1 MTSTIPL
8 QATLAEPARTLSVKA
23 RYDVAVVG
31 GGIAGVSAAVA
42 AAREG
47 ASICLIEKQ
56 VGLGGLA
63 TLGIVTVWLP
73 ICDGRGRQVIGG
85 IGEELLR
92 LSVRDLKAP
101 NETAGFKGV
110 PACWEKGGDDAARRK
125 TRFLTCFNPGW
136 YTIALEEWVLAN
148 GVSLMYD
155 TRLCDVRRDRDRI
168 THLILENK
176 SGRFAVEVGA
186 VVDASGDA
194 DVCHLA
200 GEETETSDANVAA
213 SWFYYLKDGVA
224 YLSTTSQAFDPQ
236 LDPARLKTQHYDGTN
251 GDDVTQQVIES
262 HRLVMRDTATYAKR
276 NPGSVVEPF
285 YIPSIPCFRATR
297 RLVGEQ
303 SMTESGMYQW
313 FDDTVGLTGDWR
325 RSGPVFAITMRMLRG
340 VANSNLLAAGRCF
353 SMDKTIWDGA
363 RCIPTCAI
371 TGEAAGLAAAVAV
384 RLHGGNVREIETAP
398 FQNLMRSK
406 GNLLSEELV
415 KERIV

>member
-1 MTSTIPL
+1 MKDAATI
-8 QATLAEPARTLSVKA
+8 QEPARALPVKC

-42 AAREG
+42 AARAG
-47 ASICLIEKQ
+47 ASVCLVEKQ

-101 NETAGFKGV
+101 NAAAGFKGI
-110 PACWEKGGDDAARRK
+110 PACWEEGGDEAERRK

-136 YTIALEEWVLAN
+136 YTIALEEWVLSN

-155 TRLCDVRRDRDRI
+155 TRLCDVRRRRGKI
-168 THLILENK
+168 THLFLENK
-176 SGRFAVEVGA
+176 SGRFAIEVGA

-194 DVCHLA
+194 DVCHFA

-224 YLSTTSQAFDPQ
+224 CLSTTSQAFDPK
-236 LDPARLKTQHYDGTN
+236 LDPQRLKSQHYDGTN

-262 HRLVMRDTATYAKR
+262 HRLVMRDSAAYAKR
-276 NPGSVVEPF
+276 NPDSVVEPF

-340 VANSNLLAAGRCF
+340 VANCNLLAAGRCF

-371 TGEAAGLAAAVAV
+371 TGEAAGLAAALAV
-384 RLHGGNVREIETAP
+384 KTKRGDVRKLPVRTV
-398 FQNLMRSK
+398 QRLMRAN
-406 GNLLSEELV
+406 GNLISEKLV
-415 KERIV
+415 KECVL